1 MPELFSG
8 LAVPKWWISDA
19 GLILPSSVRD
29 LHVKEPP
36 AGRAARFAGLLKA
49 ERQRPLGNVAA
60 YATPEAMQI
69 ASPSLDEFLTT
80 LASIPLGMVLPVVCE
95 LQALLHDIEMDP
107 ENQLVLAAGLFG
119 GTPAFKPLERFVRT
133 LPGERV
139 IFCEQAFTLLQLLTI
154 LVSEEEP
161 TGLSQDEYM
170 ARIRSSIFF
179 VSGYLEP
186 AGAEPVE
193 DRTGWLRHLTQLFE
207 YNGQPVFGNA
217 MARTWAIFGRLHP
230 DSPDI
235 SPDVPLDRW
244 LREDYGLGLEQQISL
259 GFALFAHLG
268 TKGDGD
274 EQFTSSLTRDALA
287 GIFRSMELSEGE
299 CEAAEAMITAPPS
312 WFRAEV
318 DDQTLDQLSWNRVPF
333 MQRPFIR
340 LQSGQYVLQSPRAL
354 LAWIAD
360 GVHYRCLDAARRRDA
375 VGAYTTRVGKLTERY
390 VLQLVESAHQEPRLP
405 GAGKVHGDKKFAN
418 GIDSSDITIAYPN
431 EAVLME
437 VASHRLT
444 VESKRDG
451 DQRALERDLTE
462 MIGRRPKQLRRSI
475 DAMKPTQTG
484 HVATLRFQHLE
495 PPRIVRFWPM
505 IITMTPVHWSPLLE
519 EFLAPSLAEL
529 DGRTDVEALDV
540 IAVEDLE
547 ALVAI
552 TEQTGRPLADLLAAK
567 QETAGAHADVRTW
580 IGRDRLVPNIARPSY
595 LDDALDEV
603 MNFATRLLG
612 FEGVEAE
619 SAA

>member
-1 MPELFSG
+1 MPKVFSG
-8 LAVPKWWISDA
+8 LAVPGWWISNT
-19 GLILPSSVRD
+19 GLILPSSVPD
-29 LHVKEPP
+29 LHVQEPP
-36 AGRAARFAGLLKA
+36 AGQEVRFAGLLRA
-49 ERQRPLGNVAA
+49 ERRRPLGNAAA

-69 ASPSLDEFLTT
+69 KSPSLEEFLTT
-80 LASIPLGMVLPVVCE
+80 LKTIPLGMLLPLVCE
-95 LQALLHDIEMDP
+95 LQALLHGIEMDP
-107 ENQLVLAAGLFG
+107 ENQLGLAADLFG
-119 GTPAFKPLERFVRT
+119 GTPAFKPLERFIRT

-139 IFCEQAFTLLQLLTI
+139 IFCEQALTLLQLLTI
-154 LVSEEEP
+154 RGSEDEL
-161 TGLSQDEYM
+161 TGLSKDEYT

-179 VSGYLEP
+179 VSDYLEP
-186 AGAEPVE
+186 AGAESVE

-207 YNGQPVFGNA
+207 YNGKPVFGNA
-217 MARTWAIFGRLHP
+217 MARTWAIFGRLHLH
-230 DSPDI
+230 SPDI
-235 SPDVPLDRW
+235 NPDVPLDRW
-244 LREDYGLGLEQQISL
+244 LREDYGLGLEQQMSL

-274 EQFTSSLTRDALA
+274 EQFSSSLTRDTLA
-287 GIFRSMELSEGE
+287 GIFRSMELSEEE
-299 CEAAEAMITAPPS
+299 CEAAEAMIAAPPS
-312 WFRAEV
+312 WFRAEIGE
-318 DDQTLDQLSWNRVPF
+318 QSLEQLSWNRIPF

-340 LQSGQYVLQSPRAL
+340 LQSGQYLLQSPRAL
-354 LAWIAD
+354 LSWIAD

-390 VLQLVESAHQEPRLP
+390 VLELVESTHQEPRLP

-418 GIDSSDITIAYPN
+418 GIDSSDVTITHPN
-431 EAVLME
+431 EVVLME

-451 DQRALERDLTE
+451 DQKALERDLTE
-462 MIGRRPKQLRRSI
+462 MVGRRPKQIRRSI
-475 DAMKPTQTG
+475 DAMKPTQVG

-495 PPRIVRFWPM
+495 SARITRFWPM
-505 IITMTPVHWSPLLE
+505 IVTMTPVHWTPLLE

-567 QETAGAHADVRTW
+567 QRTVGAHADVRTW
-580 IGRDRLVPNIARPSY
+580 ISQDRHVPNIARPRY
-595 LDDALDEV
+595 LDDALDET
-603 MNFATRLLG
+603 MNVATRLLG
-612 FEGVEAE
+612 FEGVEDE

>member
-8 LAVPKWWISDA
+8 LVVPKWWISDA
-19 GLILPSSVRD
+19 GLILPSSLRD
-29 LHVKEPP
+29 RHVQEPP
-36 AGRAARFAGLLKA
+36 AGPDVRFAGLLRA
-49 ERQRPLGNVAA
+49 ERPRPLGNVAT

-69 ASPSLDEFLTT
+69 ASPPFDEFLTT
-80 LASIPLGMVLPVVCE
+80 LASVPLGIILPVVCE
-95 LQALLHDIEMDP
+95 LQALLHGIETDP
-107 ENQLVLAAGLFG
+107 ENQLGLAAGLFG

-139 IFCEQAFTLLQLLTI
+139 VCCEQAFTLLQLLTI

-161 TGLSQDEYM
+161 TGLSQDEYT

-179 VSGYLEP
+179 VSDYLEP
-186 AGAEPVE
+186 AGAEFAE
-193 DRTGWLRHLTQLFE
+193 DRTGWLGHLTQLFE
-207 YNGQPVFGNA
+207 YNGKPVFGNA
-217 MARTWAIFGRLHP
+217 MGRTWAIFGRLHP

-235 SPDVPLDRW
+235 NPDVPLDRW
-244 LREDYGLGLEQQISL
+244 LREDYGLGLKQQMSL

-268 TKGDGD
+268 TKGGDD
-274 EQFTSSLTRDALA
+274 EQFSSSLTRDALA
-287 GIFRSMELSEGE
+287 GIFRSMQLSEEE
-299 CEAAEAMITAPPS
+299 CEAAEAMIAAPPS

-318 DDQTLDQLSWNRVPF
+318 GDQTLSQLSWNRVPF

-360 GVHYRCLDAARRRDA
+360 GVHYRCLDAARKRDA

-390 VLQLVESAHQEPRLP
+390 VLQLVELAHREPRLP

-418 GIDSSDITIAYPN
+418 GIDSSDVTITYPN

-451 DQRALERDLTE
+451 DQQALERDLTE
-462 MIGRRPKQLRRSI
+462 MVGRRPKQLRRSI
-475 DAMKPTQTG
+475 NAMKPDQSG

-495 PPRIVRFWPM
+495 PARIARFWPM

-529 DGRTDVEALDV
+529 DGRTDVEVLDV

-567 QETAGAHADVRTW
+567 RETAGAHADVRTW
-580 IGRDRLVPNIARPSY
+580 IGQDRLVPSIARPRY
-595 LDDALDEV
+595 LDDALDEAMDV
-603 MNFATRLLG
+603 ATRFLS
-612 FEGVEAE
+612 FEGIEDE

>member
-8 LAVPKWWISDA
+8 LVVPKWWISGA

-29 LHVKEPP
+29 LHVRESP
-36 AGRAARFAGLLKA
+36 AGRGMRFAGLLKA
-49 ERQRPLGNVAA
+49 ERRRPLSNVAA
-60 YATPEAMQI
+60 YATPKAMHI

-80 LASIPLGMVLPVVCE
+80 LTSVPVGMLLPVVCE
-95 LQALLHDIEMDP
+95 LQALLHDIETDP
-107 ENQLVLAAGLFG
+107 ENQLALAAGLFG

-154 LVSEEEP
+154 LASEEEL

-186 AGAEPVE
+186 AGPEPAE

-207 YNGQPVFGNA
+207 YNGKPVFSNS
-217 MARTWAIFGRLHP
+217 MARTWTIFGRLHP

-244 LREDYGLGLEQQISL
+244 LREDYGLGLEQQMSL

-268 TKGDGD
+268 TEGDGD
-274 EQFTSSLTRDALA
+274 EQFASSLAQDALA
-287 GIFRSMELSEGE
+287 GIFGRMDLSEEE
-299 CEAAEAMITAPPS
+299 CEAAEAMISAPPS

-318 DDQTLDQLSWNRVPF
+318 EGQTLDQLSWNRVPF

-340 LQSGQYVLQSPRAL
+340 LQSGQYFLQSPRAL

-375 VGAYTTRVGKLTERY
+375 VGAYTARIGKLTERY
-390 VLQLVESAHQEPRLP
+390 VLELVASAHREPRLP

-418 GIDSSDITIAYPN
+418 GIDSSDITITYPN
-431 EAVLME
+431 EVVLME

-451 DQRALERDLTE
+451 DQRALEQDLTE
-462 MIGRRPKQLRRSI
+462 MVGRRPKQLRRSI
-475 DAMKPTQTG
+475 DAMKPIRAG
-484 HVATLRFQHLE
+484 YAATLRFQHLE
-495 PPRIVRFWPM
+495 PARIARFWPM
-505 IITMTPVHWSPLLE
+505 IITATPIHWSPVLE

-529 DGRTDVEALDV
+529 DGRIDVEALDV
-540 IAVEDLE
+540 MAVEDLE

-552 TEQTGRPLADLLAAK
+552 TEQTGRPLADLLSAK

-580 IGRDRLVPNIARPSY
+580 ISRDRRVPNIARPGC
-595 LDDALDEV
+595 LDDALDEA
-603 MNFATRLLG
+603 MNVATRLLG
-612 FEGVEAE
+612 FEGVEDEAV
-619 SAA
+619 A

>member
-8 LAVPKWWISDA
+8 LTVPKWWISDA

-29 LHVKEPP
+29 LHVQEPP
-36 AGRAARFAGLLKA
+36 AGRGARFAGLLKA
-49 ERQRPLGNVAA
+49 ERQRPLGNIAA
-60 YATPEAMQI
+60 YATPAAMQI
-69 ASPSLDEFLTT
+69 ASPSFDEFLTT
-80 LASIPLGMVLPVVCE
+80 LASIPLGMLLPVVCE
-95 LQALLHDIEMDP
+95 LQALLHGIETDP
-107 ENQLVLAAGLFG
+107 ENQLGLAAGLFG
-119 GTPAFKPLERFVRT
+119 GTQAFKPLERFVRT

-154 LVSEEEP
+154 LVSEEES
-161 TGLSQDEYM
+161 TGLSQDEYT

-186 AGAEPVE
+186 AGVEPAQ

-217 MARTWAIFGRLHP
+217 MSRTWTIFGRLHP
-230 DSPDI
+230 DSHDI
-235 SPDVPLDRW
+235 NPDVHLDRW
-244 LREDYGLGLEQQISL
+244 LREDYGLDLAQQMTL

-268 TKGDGD
+268 TKGEDD

-287 GIFRSMELSEGE
+287 GIFRSMELSEEE
-299 CEAAEAMITAPPS
+299 CEAAEAMIAAPPS

-318 DDQTLDQLSWNRVPF
+318 GDQTLNQLSWNRIPF

-390 VLQLVESAHQEPRLP
+390 VLQLVESAHREPRLP

-418 GIDSSDITIAYPN
+418 GIDSSDVTITYPN

-451 DQRALERDLTE
+451 DRRDSRAGPDR
-462 MIGRRPKQLRRSI
+462 
-475 DAMKPTQTG
+475 
-484 HVATLRFQHLE
+484 
-495 PPRIVRFWPM
+495 
-505 IITMTPVHWSPLLE
+505 
-519 EFLAPSLAEL
+519 
-529 DGRTDVEALDV
+529 DGRTPAETTPSLDRRD
-540 IAVEDLE
+540 E
-547 ALVAI
+547 
-552 TEQTGRPLADLLAAK
+552 THSHRPRGHPPVPASRAPADRQVLANDHHDD
-567 QETAGAHADVRTW
+567 AGP
-580 IGRDRLVPNIARPSY
+580 LVPAPRRVPGPVAGRTRRPH
-595 LDDALDEV
+595 
-603 MNFATRLLG
+603 RCRGLG
-612 FEGVEAE
+612 RHRRRRSRGTHCDHRADREAAGKTTCGQAG
-619 SAA
+619 SRRCPRGR